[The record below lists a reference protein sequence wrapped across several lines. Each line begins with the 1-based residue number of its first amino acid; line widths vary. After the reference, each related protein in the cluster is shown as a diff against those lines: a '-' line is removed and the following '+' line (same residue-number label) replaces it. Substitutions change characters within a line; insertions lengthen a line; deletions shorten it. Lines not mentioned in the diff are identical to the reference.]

1 MKTELRTPQFAEKK
15 SLPISVFDFYQKQ
28 EIIEFYEEDQN
39 AMLQK

>member
-1 MKTELRTPQFAEKK
+1 VKTELCTPKFGEKK

-28 EIIEFYEEDQN
+28 EIIEFYEEDQH